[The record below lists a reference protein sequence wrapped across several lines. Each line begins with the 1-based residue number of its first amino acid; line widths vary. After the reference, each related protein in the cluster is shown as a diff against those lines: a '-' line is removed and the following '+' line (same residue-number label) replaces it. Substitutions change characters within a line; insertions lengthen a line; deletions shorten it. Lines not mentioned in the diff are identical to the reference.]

1 MKNTKICSVCE
12 IEQDINSFH
21 KNKNSLDGHKS
32 ECKECRKKESKER
45 YVNNIE
51 YFEKYRKEH
60 RDKINEKLSE
70 WRKNNPKYRR
80 EYYEK
85 NYKKEIGYYK
95 LNHEKNK
102 KNQLEYIKKKYKNNI
117 LFSLKLKLNSRLHKV
132 LKRNNFEKKYRFT
145 EILGCNLEE
154 FKVYFESKFTEGMS
168 WDLMGKEIHIDHI
181 IPCASAKTEE
191 EMINLFHYTN
201 LQPLWAKDNISK
213 SDKIL

>member
-1 MKNTKICSVCE
+1 MKNTKICNKCGVEKKLCE
-12 IEQDINSFH
+12 FH
-21 KNKNSLDGHKS
+21 KSKNKTDGYRLT
-32 ECKECRKKESKER
+32 CKECRKEESKNR
-45 YVNNIE
+45 YLNNPE
-51 YFEKYRKEH
+51 YFEKYRKEN
-60 RDKINEKLSE
+60 RDKIIESLTE
-70 WRKNNPKYRR
+70 WRKNNSEYRR
-80 EYYEK
+80 TYYEK
-85 NYKKEIGYYK
+85 NYEKEIGYYK

-102 KNQLEYIKKKYKNNI
+102 KNQKEYVKNKYKNNV
-117 LFSLKLKLNSRLHKV
+117 LFSLKLKLNGRLHKV

-191 EMINLFHYTN
+191 DMIKLFHYTN
-201 LQPLWAKDNISK
+201 LQPLWAKDNMSK